1 MKLHN
6 YLDNLTDNIV
16 LKFHI
21 RTIDRFRDIEQT
33 LILGKSEFFPKII
46 KIHGKLIFNFLKY
59 YHTNYQCKF
68 HYLTL
73 RRF

>member
-6 YLDNLTDNIV
+6 YLDNLTGNNV

-21 RTIDRFRDIEQT
+21 RMIDRYRDIEQT
-33 LILGKSEFFPKII
+33 LIFGKSKFIPKII
-46 KIHGKLIFNFLKY
+46 KINKKLIRHFLKY
-59 YHTNYQCKF
+59 HHMSKLCKF
-68 HYLTL
+68 HIRTL